1 MVQHSKKTFRDGSYY
16 AYAMVGKR
24 TVKEGECA
32 AVWDAGGRR
41 HVIAGPRRVR
51 LFFSHVRF
59 LDRHVADTNQYLRVQ
74 YRDGRKEHRRGPYA
88 LFFDPCVHQSVAVDD
103 AYQLSANEAVVVYR
117 EKGAAA
123 TVALGEAPSTPLAAR
138 TKSNGVLLPAVGVK
152 MAAVGEKGAL
162 TRTRPHSIL
171 RAISPTRSRGTF
183 LAARHRRPSHRLG
196 PGDLHPR
203 RVRVGPHILVAWLRL
218 PRQGLQDGP
227 PRRREGAYAPF

>member
-123 TVALGEAPSTPLAAR
+123 TVALGEAPSTPSAAR
-138 TKSNGVLLPAVGVK
+138 TKSSGVLPPAVGVK

-162 TRTRPHSIL
+162 TRTRPPPQYPSRDQPHSI
-171 RAISPTRSRGTF
+171 
-183 LAARHRRPSHRLG
+183 
-196 PGDLHPR
+196 
-203 RVRVGPHILVAWLRL
+203 AWHL
-218 PRQGLQDGP
+218 PRGHVRCALRDCNRSHAVNGVHHSVTGILHQ
-227 PRRREGAYAPF
+227 